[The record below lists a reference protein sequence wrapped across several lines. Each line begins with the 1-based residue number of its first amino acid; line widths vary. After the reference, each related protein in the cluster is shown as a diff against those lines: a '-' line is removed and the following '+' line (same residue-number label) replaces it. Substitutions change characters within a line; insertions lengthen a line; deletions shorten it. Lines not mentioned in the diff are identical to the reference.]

1 MSQWEIITD
10 RTQLSPPQNWALG
23 IVGIGWGAGMGE
35 RLSGNTWI
43 YLDVAQPS
51 IFG

>member
-10 RTQLSPPQNWALG
+10 RTQLSPPQKWALG
-23 IVGIGWGAGMGE
+23 IGIGWAGMGE